1 MLGTSTGAM
10 TRADV
15 ERIRA
20 LKDIGCVACL
30 MLGVT
35 GRWPDAHH
43 LTEGGRRLGH
53 QQTAALCPWHHVGRP
68 DGGWTVTEMRALY
81 GASFG
86 LEPAAFREQF
96 GTDAELLARQ
106 DALIAR
112 HGRLTGVRPCQ

>member
-1 MLGTSTGAM
+1 MLATSTGAM

-53 QQTAALCPWHHVGRP
+53 QQTAALCQWHHVGRP
-68 DGGWTVTEMRALY
+68 DGGWTATEMRELY
-81 GASFG
+81 GPSFG

-96 GTDAELLARQ
+96 GSDAELLAYQNR
-106 DALIAR
+106 LIER
-112 HGRLTGVRPCQ
+112 HQRISGVSLCR